1 LGFAGRVRPV
11 STSGRSPN
19 RHGSTFS
26 SAAEELNKL
35 ADPEPIA
42 RKLPFAPPEQRD
54 QLAQWLPKRFT
65 TCSPN
70 APEYAYYI
78 AAILR
83 NENTVEPS
91 AKRSAED
98 VLLIISTP
106 EERKVYNDLAR
117 RIQKHFEELEIEN
130 SKRRDRRNVQP
141 LTGLMQE

>member
-1 LGFAGRVRPV
+1 VEQWKSGADHNVRLHKGTVHSADACPV
-11 STSGRSPN
+11 
-19 RHGSTFS
+19 
-26 SAAEELNKL
+26 AA
-35 ADPEPIA
+35 
-42 RKLPFAPPEQRD
+42 Q
-54 QLAQWLPKRFT
+54 RFT

-70 APEYAYYI
+70 APEYAYYT

-83 NENTVEPS
+83 NEILSDPPP
-91 AKRSAED
+91 KRSAED
-98 VLLIISTP
+98 VLFDYLEP

>member
-1 LGFAGRVRPV
+1 VV
-11 STSGRSPN
+11 
-19 RHGSTFS
+19 
-26 SAAEELNKL
+26 
-35 ADPEPIA
+35 
-42 RKLPFAPPEQRD
+42 
-54 QLAQWLPKRFT
+54 AQRFT

-91 AKRSAED
+91 AKRRAED
-98 VLLIISTP
+98 VLFVDYLDP